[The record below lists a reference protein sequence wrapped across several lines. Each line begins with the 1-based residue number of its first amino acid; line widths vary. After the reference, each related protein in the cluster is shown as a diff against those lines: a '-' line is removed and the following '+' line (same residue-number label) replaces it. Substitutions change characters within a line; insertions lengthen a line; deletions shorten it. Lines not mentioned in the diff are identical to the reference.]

1 MPIAAIPQRVTGA
14 FLAVEDRRFYQH
26 GGIDFHRMLGALWRD
41 LRTLSLREGSST
53 ITMQLARNVFPQ
65 QIGPARTLRRKLW
78 ELVLAREIEQ
88 KLPKERILELYLNQI
103 YLGNG
108 LYGVEAAARGYFGK
122 PVGEL
127 SAAQAAMLAALPKAP
142 TTYDPR
148 RYPDA
153 ARRRR
158 DLVLRLMAGASVIS
172 PEELKKALRDKVRLS
187 PPEETAGAPWFVA
200 AVRRELHDR
209 FGAEADTMGLRVR
222 TGLDAGLQRAG
233 ERELLRQIAALE
245 NRSSIARPRP
255 GASRARRSSRSSGQ
269 PRSIPASRSPRSSP
283 PTTAI
288 TNPPTASRC
297 QPDRSTCA
305 RRCACPPTARQS
317 RSAPASACHE

>member
-1 MPIAAIPQRVTGA
+1 MEREERRRRILHAIWIGALGVAACLLIALALLWPRCQGGACPSVEALESYRPPQASEVLDRDGHLIARLAPEQRIVVPISAIPSRVSGA

-26 GGIDFHRMLGALWRD
+26 RGIDFRRMAGALWRD
-41 LRTLSLREGSST
+41 LKSFSVREGSST

-78 ELVLAREIEQ
+78 ELVLAREIES
-88 KLPKERILELYLNQI
+88 KLSKDRILELYLNQI

-108 LYGVEAAARGYFGK
+108 LYGIEAAARGYFGK
-122 PVGEL
+122 SVRDLTVAE
-127 SAAQAAMLAALPKAP
+127 AAVLAALPKAP

-158 DLVLRLMAGASVIS
+158 DLVLRVMADAGTITRD
-172 PEELKKALRDKVRLS
+172 ELRKALREKLRLV
-187 PPEETAGAPWFVA
+187 PPEETSGAPWFVA

-222 TGLDAGLQRAG
+222 TGLDAGLQRVA
-233 ERELLRQIAALE
+233 ERELTRQFA
-245 NRSSIARPRP
+245 
-255 GASRARRSSRSSGQ
+255 
-269 PRSIPASRSPRSSP
+269 
-283 PTTAI
+283 
-288 TNPPTASRC
+288 
-297 QPDRSTCA
+297 
-305 RRCACPPTARQS
+305 
-317 RSAPASACHE
+317 

>member
-1 MPIAAIPQRVTGA
+1 
-14 FLAVEDRRFYQH
+14 
-26 GGIDFHRMLGALWRD
+26 
-41 LRTLSLREGSST
+41 
-53 ITMQLARNVFPQ
+53 
-65 QIGPARTLRRKLW
+65 
-78 ELVLAREIEQ
+78 
-88 KLPKERILELYLNQI
+88 
-103 YLGNG
+103 
-108 LYGVEAAARGYFGK
+108 EAAARGYFGK

-158 DLVLRLMAGASVIS
+158 DLVLRLMAGVGVIS
-172 PEELKKALRDKVRLS
+172 PEELKKALRDKLRLS

-233 ERELLRQIAALE
+233 ERELAKQIAAVEKGRKAKCGDDTDECLE
-245 NRSSIARPRP
+245 GLFVALEP
-255 GASRARRSSRSSGQ
+255 GTGEVRALVGVRDYALSEIDRATQARR
-269 PRSIPASRSPRSSP
+269 P
-283 PTTAI
+283 P
-288 TNPPTASRC
+288 
-297 QPDRSTCA
+297 D
-305 RRCACPPTARQS
+305 
-317 RSAPASACHE
+317 SAFK